1 MPNITIQVTD
11 ELYQHARRAAS
22 NRNLSVS
29 ALLRNFLTTLD
40 QSPAENRNDS
50 DLFNQCFPQ
59 KPQTN
64 MRVEML
70 RLARDMRTSRQ

>member
-1 MPNITIQVTD
+1 MPNITIQVSH

-40 QSPAENRNDS
+40 QAPSENRNDS
-50 DLFNQCFPQ
+50 DFFHQCFPQ

-64 MRVEML
+64 MSMEL
-70 RLARDMRTSRQ
+70 QRLAREMAMRR